1 MNPDEA
7 ARLARTIVDANA
19 YMTLATA
26 DAAGDPWASPVW
38 FAHDRYARY
47 VWVSR
52 PEARHSR
59 NIADRG
65 NVGIVIFDSTVPIGT
80 GQGVYIEATATV
92 ADAADVGDMISVFS
106 ARSEST
112 GGHRWHAPDVEGEST
127 FRLYV
132 ATARAH
138 YVLAP
143 DDRRIPV
150 EIG

>member
-1 MNPDEA
+1 MNQDEA

-38 FAHDRYARY
+38 FAHDRHTRY

-59 NIADRG
+59 NIADRE

-92 ADAADVGDMISVFS
+92 VDDADLADMISVFS

-112 GGHRWHAPDVEGEST
+112 GGRRWHAPDVEGESSL
-127 FRLYV
+127 RLYV
-132 ATARAH
+132 ATARSH
-138 YVLAP
+138 YVLAL

>member
-1 MNPDEA
+1 MNQDEA

-38 FAHDRYARY
+38 FAHDRHTRY

-59 NIADRG
+59 NIADRE

-92 ADAADVGDMISVFS
+92 VDDADLADMISVFS

-112 GGHRWHAPDVEGEST
+112 GGRRWHAPDVEGESS

-132 ATARAH
+132 ATARSH
-138 YVLAP
+138 YVLAL